1 MLNNIQVYVDP
12 EYVSLRLEFK
22 YLSQELADLKRVR
35 ADIKEKLQLLSQ
47 GYRHELSQLIV
58 ELFQLRRNQLKEDIE
73 ELPEPAPEEPEPPAP
88 EPEPTETVYS
98 EAAGETDFPEPEPES
113 DASRLKPEE
122 EQLLKRMF
130 RQACK
135 LCHPD
140 VAANGD
146 KQAAEATF
154 IALKEAYAQQDLNR
168 VGDILDQL
176 LQNRPFTA
184 YSDTLGDKETLR
196 TEIGFLRLRVRAIR
210 REVEELKQSPP
221 YQKVVGIED
230 FDSYFDEMKAK
241 LRHQINRLKR
251 KKQKVKSKA

>member
-1 MLNNIQVYVDP
+1 MFKAIQIYIDP
-12 EYVSLRLEFK
+12 EYVTLRLEFK
-22 YLSQELADLKRVR
+22 YLSQELAELKRVR
-35 ADIKEKLQLLSQ
+35 AEIKEKLQLLSQ

-73 ELPEPAPEEPEPPAP
+73 ELPEPAPEEPEAPAP
-88 EPEPTETVYS
+88 EPEPGDTVYS
-98 EAAGETDFPEPEPES
+98 EDTGETEFPEPEPEE
-113 DASRLKPEE
+113 DATRLKPEE

-140 VAANGD
+140 VATNGD
-146 KQAAEATF
+146 KAAAEATF

-176 LQNRPFTA
+176 LQNRPFA
-184 YSDTLGDKETLR
+184 AHSETLADKETLR
-196 TEIGFLRLRVRAIR
+196 VEIGYLRLRVRAIR

-221 YQKVVGIED
+221 YQKVIGIDD
-230 FDSYFDEMKAK
+230 FESYFDEMKAK

-251 KKQKVKSKA
+251 KKGKVKSKA